1 MIPSRKLAPSVF
13 RAVLVVSLVAF
24 APHFAS
30 NVAKAADSLSA
41 VDTLNAMREAMRDR
55 TYRGIVS
62 YTKDNQVENMEVI
75 HAVVDGVE
83 RERVVSLN
91 GPMREVVRKGK
102 IVQCYLPDAKSVVID
117 NQPTGKSS
125 FVDLPDDFYRL
136 TGLYSFIA
144 GRHDRIAQRDALEIN
159 VVPLDDL
166 RYARRIWV
174 DTESKLPLKLEL
186 LGEDEAVL
194 EQMSFSSLL
203 FPESVLPTE
212 LEPGSHSD
220 SQSVRQSRNESL
232 PIDSLHWTL
241 QNVPAGFRIVS
252 FTRMTQPRQNRLI
265 DHLLL
270 SDGLASI
277 SIYFDQAGDQRV
289 VAHPSQAGAISAY
302 ARNIGEY
309 LVTTMGEV
317 PPKTVQAIANGL
329 RLRNSP

>member
-1 MIPSRKLAPSVF
+1 MISSRKLAQLVF
-13 RAVLVVSLVAF
+13 RAFLVVFLAAF
-24 APHFAS
+24 APNYAS
-30 NVAKAADSLSA
+30 NCAEAADSLSA
-41 VDTLNAMREAMRDR
+41 VETLNAMRQAMRDR

-62 YTKDNQVENMEVI
+62 YTKDNQIDNMEVI

-117 NQPTGKSS
+117 SQPTGKSS

-166 RYARRIWV
+166 RYARRIWI

-203 FPESVLPTE
+203 FPDSVPPSE
-212 LEPGSHSD
+212 LEPSSNPD
-220 SQSVRQSRNESL
+220 SQSVRQSQNESL

-241 QNVPAGFRIVS
+241 QNVPTGFRIVS
-252 FTRMTQPRQNRLI
+252 FTRMTQTPQNRPI

-277 SIYFDQAGDQRV
+277 SIYFDQVEGQLV
-289 VAHPSQAGAISAY
+289 VAHPSQAGAINSY
-302 ARNIGEY
+302 ARNIGNY
-309 LVTTMGEV
+309 LVTTMGEA